1 MKKTFF
7 ITTIALAA
15 LLPISILSQT
25 KKDLGT
31 NSTSTNP
38 FSKSYDYVNDFEKI
52 LTPTQIATLK
62 NTLKSC
68 ETKSQRKIII
78 VTTSSIEPFN
88 DIPQYALQLHTYLDQ
103 KLKLNTAVLIVL
115 SKEWRQIQVQG
126 VEQLGSQLS
135 DNDTK
140 NIIATYALPEFKK
153 GDYYKGLE
161 QAVSQIIKKLQ

>member
-7 ITTIALAA
+7 TISIALTV
-15 LLPISILSQT
+15 LLPASIFAQT
-25 KKDLGT
+25 KKDLSS
-31 NSTSTNP
+31 NSTSISP

-68 ETKSQRKIII
+68 ETKSHRKIII
-78 VTTSSIEPFN
+78 VTTSSIKPYN
-88 DIPQYALQLHTYLDQ
+88 DIPQYALQLNTYLDQ

-126 VEQLGSQLS
+126 VEQLGSKLT

-153 GDYYKGLE
+153 GDYYTGLQ